1 MKNTNNIVKHRTL
14 KDSAGVSL
22 NIARFVQYFND
33 SFGVRDSF
41 AAHSAWACNIE
52 SKSSKI
58 LLISVA
64 VSHIE
69 IPLSRTNRSAEA
81 EESTM

>member
-1 MKNTNNIVKHRTL
+1 MKNTNNMVRHRTF

-22 NIARFVQYFND
+22 SIARFVQYFKD
-33 SFGVRDSF
+33 SFGVRNSF
-41 AAHSAWACNIE
+41 AAHSDWAFNIE

>member
-14 KDSAGVSL
+14 KESEGVSL
-22 NIARFVQYFND
+22 SIARFVQYFND
-33 SFGVRDSF
+33 SFGVRNSF
-41 AAHSAWACNIE
+41 AAHSDWAFNIE

-69 IPLSRTNRSAEA
+69 IPLSKTKSRAEID
-81 EESTM
+81 ESKM

>member
-14 KDSAGVSL
+14 KASAGVSL

-33 SFGVRDSF
+33 SFGVKDSF
-41 AAHSAWACNIE
+41 AAHYALAFNIE

-58 LLISVA
+58 LLIRVA

>member
-1 MKNTNNIVKHRTL
+1 MKNTNNIVKHRTF

-33 SFGVRDSF
+33 SFGVRDS
-41 AAHSAWACNIE
+41 AWAFNIE